1 MLETQREKTVLADIN
16 SYLESMQTKNPKDF
30 DDQIGTIQQ
39 RAKDKYLL
47 SSKKTTQ
54 ELLDER
60 NYWLEIKGSWNKS
73 VKNRVT
79 RLESVLVAR
88 YDMDRVEKER
98 IAKQSEETSVD
109 VDIAVD
115 IALQNMAKQ
124 SEETSVDEIK

>member
-88 YDMDRVEKER
+88 YDVDRVEKER
-98 IAKQSEETSVD
+98 IAKQSEEISV
-109 VDIAVD
+109 AVD
-115 IALQNMAKQ
+115 IALQNMEKKPLVKV
-124 SEETSVDEIK
+124 VDEIK

>member
-1 MLETQREKTVLADIN
+1 MNCKEISQLNRRLQYVRTQREKTLLADIN

-88 YDMDRVEKER
+88 YDVDRVEKER

-109 VDIAVD
+109 
-115 IALQNMAKQ
+115 
-124 SEETSVDEIK
+124 EIK

>member
-30 DDQIGTIQQ
+30 DDQVGTIQQ

-98 IAKQSEETSVD
+98 IAKQSEEISV
-109 VDIAVD
+109 AVD
-115 IALQNMAKQ
+115 IALQNMEKKPLVKV
-124 SEETSVDEIK
+124 VDEIK

>member
-30 DDQIGTIQQ
+30 DDQVGTIQQ

-109 VDIAVD
+109 
-115 IALQNMAKQ
+115 
-124 SEETSVDEIK
+124 EIK

>member
-16 SYLESMQTKNPKDF
+16 SYLKTIQAKNPIKF
-30 DDQIGTIQQ
+30 DDQVGTIEQ

-73 VKNRVT
+73 VKNRIT
-79 RLESVLVAR
+79 RLESVIVAR
-88 YDMDRVEKER
+88 YEIDRAEKER
-98 IAKQSEETSVD
+98 VAKQSEGTSVD
-109 VDIAVD
+109 
-115 IALQNMAKQ
+115 
-124 SEETSVDEIK
+124 

>member
-16 SYLESMQTKNPKDF
+16 SYLKTIQAKNPIKF
-30 DDQIGTIQQ
+30 DDQVGTIEQ

-73 VKNRVT
+73 VKNRIT
-79 RLESVLVAR
+79 RLESVIVAR
-88 YDMDRVEKER
+88 YELDRAEKER
-98 IAKQSEETSVD
+98 IAKQAEGTSVD
-109 VDIAVD
+109 
-115 IALQNMAKQ
+115 
-124 SEETSVDEIK
+124 

>member
-16 SYLESMQTKNPKDF
+16 SYLKAMQTKNPKDF

-88 YDMDRVEKER
+88 YEVDRAEKER

-109 VDIAVD
+109 
-115 IALQNMAKQ
+115 
-124 SEETSVDEIK
+124 EIK